1 MLTSYGKQYSIIPQY
16 IKSKHLESLP
26 WPALTRPLLKK
37 FKTIKKIINA
47 KQEKLEKVEKIG
59 PKKAAEI
66 KKVTE
71 SEYEG

>member
-26 WPALTRPLLKK
+26 WPGLARPLLEK